1 MRKEL
6 KNNMTNLS
14 GQRRLA
20 AQILKVGQ
28 NRVWIDPERM
38 DDVESAI
45 TREEVK
51 KLIHEKVI
59 LSLPEQGVSRS
70 RARAVQGK
78 KRVGRR
84 KGVGS
89 RTGAG
94 RARITKKEAWMSK
107 IRSLR
112 KNLRE
117 LKASRVIT
125 ESTYRKLYAIA
136 GSGKF
141 ESVAEL
147 ERYLK
152 ANDLW
157 RKR

>member
-1 MRKEL
+1 
-6 KNNMTNLS
+6 MTNLS

-20 AQILKVGQ
+20 AEILKVGQ

-38 DDVESAI
+38 DDVEGAI

-59 LSLPEQGVSRS
+59 VSLPEKGVSRS
-70 RARAVQGK
+70 RAKTVRRK
-78 KRVGRR
+78 KVVGRR
-84 KGVGS
+84 KGPGS
-89 RTGAG
+89 RTGSA
-94 RARITKKEAWMSK
+94 RAKISKKEAWMSK

-112 KNLRE
+112 KKLRE
-117 LKASRVIT
+117 LKANRVIT
-125 ESTYRKLYAIA
+125 ESTYRKLYGVA

-141 ESVAEL
+141 ESVADL

-152 ANDLW
+152 AHDLW

>member
-1 MRKEL
+1 
-6 KNNMTNLS
+6 MTNLS
-14 GQRRLA
+14 SQRRLA

-38 DDVESAI
+38 DDVEAAI

-51 KLIHEKVI
+51 KLVHEKVI
-59 LSLPEQGVSRS
+59 LALPEKGVSRS
-70 RARAVQGK
+70 RAKAIRIK

-84 KGVGS
+84 KGSGS
-89 RTGAG
+89 RTGSA
-94 RARITKKEAWMSK
+94 RAKVSKKEAWMSK

-112 KNLRE
+112 KKLRE

-125 ESTYRKLYAIA
+125 ESTYRKVYMIA

-141 ESVAEL
+141 ESVADL

>member
-1 MRKEL
+1 
-6 KNNMTNLS
+6 MTNLTS
-14 GQRRLA
+14 QRRLA
-20 AQILKVGQ
+20 AEILKVGQ

-38 DDVESAI
+38 DDVEGAI

-59 LSLPEQGVSRS
+59 VSLPEKGVSRS
-70 RARAVQGK
+70 RAKVVRK
-78 KRVGRR
+78 KKVVGRR
-84 KGVGS
+84 KGPGS
-89 RTGAG
+89 RTGSGHAK
-94 RARITKKEAWMSK
+94 ISKKEAWMSK

-112 KNLRE
+112 RKLRE
-117 LKASRVIT
+117 LKANRVIT
-125 ESTYRKLYAIA
+125 ESTYRKMYGVA

-141 ESVAEL
+141 ESVADL

-152 ANDLW
+152 AHDLW

>member
-1 MRKEL
+1 
-6 KNNMTNLS
+6 MTNLS
-14 GQRRLA
+14 SQRRLA

-28 NRVWIDPERM
+28 NRVWIDPEKM
-38 DDVESAI
+38 DDVEAAI

-59 LSLPEQGVSRS
+59 ISLPQKGVSRS
-70 RARAVQGK
+70 RAKAVREK
-78 KRVGRR
+78 KRAGRR
-84 KGVGS
+84 KGAGS
-89 RTGAG
+89 RTGSGFAK
-94 RARITKKEAWMSK
+94 ISKKEVWMSK

-112 KNLRE
+112 KRLRE
-117 LKASRVIT
+117 LKANRIIT
-125 ESTYRKLYAIA
+125 ENSYRKVYAIA

-147 ERYLK
+147 ERYLR
-152 ANDLW
+152 AHDLW

>member
-1 MRKEL
+1 
-6 KNNMTNLS
+6 MTNLS
-14 GQRRLA
+14 SQRRLA

-38 DDVESAI
+38 DDVEGAI
-45 TREEVK
+45 TREEVR
-51 KLIHEKVI
+51 KLIHEKIIV
-59 LSLPEQGVSRS
+59 SLPEAGVSRS
-70 RARAVQGK
+70 RAKLVQEK
-78 KRVGRR
+78 KRIGRR
-84 KGVGS
+84 KGAGS
-89 RTGAG
+89 RTGSR
-94 RARITKKEAWMSK
+94 RAKISKKDAWMSK

-112 KNLRE
+112 KRLRE
-117 LKASRVIT
+117 LKASRIIT
-125 ESTYRKLYAIA
+125 ESTYRKVYAVA

-152 ANDLW
+152 AHDLW

>member
-1 MRKEL
+1 
-6 KNNMTNLS
+6 MTNLRN
-14 GQRRLA
+14 QRRLA
-20 AQILKVGQ
+20 AQIMKVGQ
-28 NRVWIDPERM
+28 NRVWIDPQRI
-38 DDVESAI
+38 DDVEAAI

-51 KLIHEKVI
+51 KLVHEKAI
-59 LSLPEQGVSRS
+59 TTLPEKGVSH
-70 RARAVQGK
+70 ARAKTIQKK
-78 KRVGRR
+78 KRKGRR

-89 RTGAG
+89 KTGAG
-94 RARITKKEAWMSK
+94 YAKISKKEAWMGK

-112 KNLRE
+112 KRLRE

-125 ESTYRKLYAIA
+125 ETTYRKLYVLA

-152 ANDLW
+152 AHDLW